1 MADAIALL
9 RNAGAT
15 VEDVSLPESFD
26 DVLPAHWTIL
36 TFEFA
41 RAMAFEYEAHR
52 DRLSPRLVELL
63 NRGFATPYADY
74 RDACAIAV
82 ARRSD
87 FAPIIANYDVLL
99 TPAAASEAPEGLHAP
114 SDLLF
119 QRFWTALHV
128 PAITLPGFTG
138 PNNLPIGIQLIG
150 THLDDAKLLRA
161 AAWVERAIDEHL
173 QR

>member
-9 RNAGAT
+9 RKAGAT
-15 VEDVSLPESFD
+15 VEEVSLPESFD
-26 DVLPAHWTIL
+26 DALPAHWTIL

-63 NRGFATPYADY
+63 NRGFATPYANY
-74 RDACAIAV
+74 REACAIAV
-82 ARRSD
+82 ARRGD
-87 FAPIIANYDVLL
+87 FAPLIANYDVLL

-150 THLDDAKLLRA
+150 THLDDAKLLRV
-161 AAWVERAIDEHL
+161 AAWVERAIAEHL